1 LPAILAY
8 HAAYAQWEPT
18 SGIEGGIVH
27 NVGVCDRSVFAGT
40 YYGVFV
46 STSNGYSWKQIG
58 PPSSRT
64 FNAITS
70 HDSVIYAT
78 GGKYLY
84 RFNEMDI
91 VMHKVIGN
99 GESGTVRRT
108 PSEGAEN
115 EIGDTSE

>member
-1 LPAILAY
+1 MLLTPSGSQHPGLKEALYTTLESATGPFLPGPA
-8 HAAYAQWEPT
+8 T
-18 SGIEGGIVH
+18 G
-27 NVGVCDRSVFAGT
+27 F
-40 YYGVFV
+40 
-46 STSNGYSWKQIG
+46 STRQAMVIHWKQISPLG
-58 PPSSRT
+58 SRT

-70 HDSVIYAT
+70 HDSVIYAA